1 MKSMTGYGRA
11 REQVGDKGIGIEL
24 RAVNH
29 RYLDCTV
36 KVPRS
41 YGFLEEAVKREAVS
55 RIRRGKV
62 EIFVSVEGEGP
73 NESQVMVNHSL
84 VTQYVAGIEEL
95 ANTYHLPKELTVK
108 DLIRLPEIWIVEPIE
123 PIETDVSDNGQAL
136 TETVLA
142 VFEGAYREF
151 DIMRCREGERLAAD
165 MRAHG
170 AQLERLLE
178 RVEARAPERQRLYHG
193 RLVAHMRDLL
203 NESVIDENRLLSE
216 AALYADRIAIDE
228 ETVRLRSHLH
238 QLDLM
243 VGEGGA
249 VGRKLDFLIQEMN
262 REVNTIGSKAND
274 LAISRLV
281 VEMKSELEKI
291 REQVQNVE

>member
-36 KVPRS
+36 KVPRT
-41 YGFLEEAVKREAVS
+41 YGFLEEAIKREAVG

-62 EIFVSVEGEGP
+62 EIFVSVEE
-73 NESQVMVNHSL
+73 
-84 VTQYVAGIEEL
+84 EEL
-95 ANTYHLPKELTVK
+95 SGSRVTVNQGLAAQYMAALKELGERYDLPMALTVR
-108 DLIRLPEIWIVEPIE
+108 DLARLPEVLCVEPLAEQTEQQE
-123 PIETDVSDNGQAL
+123 PDLLDAVIG
-136 TETVLA
+136 
-142 VFEGAYREF
+142 VFEQAYGEF
-151 DIMRCREGERLAAD
+151 DAMRVREGERLAAD
-165 MRAHG
+165 VRTHG

-178 RVEARAPERQRLYHG
+178 RVETRAPERQRMYHG

-203 NESVIDENRLLSE
+203 NESGIDENRLLSE
-216 AALYADRIAIDE
+216 AALYADRVAIDE

-274 LAISRLV
+274 LTISRLV

-291 REQVQNVE
+291 REQIQNVE